1 MLIENSL
8 ANDFYSMHAV
18 AISTVNLSISNLSPR
33 RSSSC
38 DVQEGVSF
46 RQRFRGNV
54 FDGGDGL
61 GMETS

>member
-1 MLIENSL
+1 
-8 ANDFYSMHAV
+8 MHAARV
-18 AISTVNLSISNLSPR
+18 SQFQLSRINLSISNLSPR
-33 RSSSC
+33 RSSSR

-46 RQRFRGNV
+46 RQRFRCNV